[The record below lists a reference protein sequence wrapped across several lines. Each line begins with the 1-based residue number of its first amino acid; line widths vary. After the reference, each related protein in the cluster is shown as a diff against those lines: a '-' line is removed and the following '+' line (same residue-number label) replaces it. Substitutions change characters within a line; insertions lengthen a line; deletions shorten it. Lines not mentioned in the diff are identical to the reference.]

1 MSPARASTPRS
12 RARPRTSSDGDADTD
27 TDAAESVSAPLPTVL
42 LDATLPADLSRA
54 AALLR
59 AGGLVAFPTETVY
72 GLGALALDPLAVR
85 AIYAAKG
92 RPATNPVIVH
102 VPSVAEARGLCA
114 SFPAEAERLCAAFW
128 PGPLTL
134 VLPRAAVVPDEVTA
148 GGETVAV
155 RAPDHPA
162 AQALLKLVGAPIAAP
177 SANRS
182 EHVSPTR
189 AAHVLADLRGRID
202 AVLDGGPCALGIE
215 STVLS
220 LAHGPPRLLRA
231 GAISR
236 ARLEALLGPISSG
249 PLRVRGAPHA
259 SPGQHARHYAPAGV
273 VRLDHRENL
282 DATARA
288 LDAWGQGALGV
299 LLCGD
304 GAPAPASAAIERL
317 PGDSSGYARGL
328 YGALRALEER
338 GCGCILI
345 EEVPAGDE
353 WEAIHDRLR
362 RAASTG

>member
-1 MSPARASTPRS
+1 MP
-12 RARPRTSSDGDADTD
+12 DA
-27 TDAAESVSAPLPTVL
+27 LPTVL
-42 LDATLPADLSRA
+42 LNAGRSADLARA

-114 SFPAEAERLCAAFW
+114 SFPPEAERLCAAFW

-134 VLPRAAVVPDEVTA
+134 VLPRAAMVPDEVTA
-148 GGETVAV
+148 GGGTVAV

-182 EHVSPTR
+182 EHVSPTA

-202 AVLDGGPCALGIE
+202 AVLDGGACKLGIE

-220 LAHGPPRLLRA
+220 LAHGAPRLLRA

-236 ARLEALLGPISSG
+236 ARLEALLGPIAAGPLPSSG
-249 PLRVRGAPHA
+249 APQA
-259 SPGQHARHYAPAGV
+259 SPGLHARHYAPAGV
-273 VRLDHRENL
+273 VRLEPRANL
-282 DATARA
+282 GATARA
-288 LDAWGQGALGV
+288 LDAWGQGSLGA

-304 GAPAPASAAIERL
+304 GAPPLAGAAVERL
-317 PGDSSGYARGL
+317 PEDPAGYAHGL
-328 YGALRALEER
+328 YAALRALEER
-338 GCGCILI
+338 GCGCIVI
-345 EEVPAGDE
+345 EEPPAGGE

-362 RAASTG
+362 RAASAG